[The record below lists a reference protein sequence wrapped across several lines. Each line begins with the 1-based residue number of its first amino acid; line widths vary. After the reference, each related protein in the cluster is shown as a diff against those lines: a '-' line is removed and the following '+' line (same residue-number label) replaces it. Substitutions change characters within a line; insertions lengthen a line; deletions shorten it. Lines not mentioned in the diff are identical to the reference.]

1 MDILFELVVGFG
13 VVGAVYYWVKTKYLN
28 PEAPRDIEIFPS
40 RGVPLV
46 KRVHE
51 QVAEIETEA
60 AKVAESVIEKVEQ
73 VQAVADSR
81 ELVAEQ
87 AIETVEAEAVV
98 GASVVST
105 QIPEDSVLKRHYLTQ
120 LAAERHAI
128 TNPYPS
134 DSVLRRHFES
144 MPAAKHAPI
153 QQGIGDAPKQPESF
167 AVDALSLA
175 APTAEMPQDSILK
188 RHYQQLLDS
197 QLAESLA

>member
-51 QVAEIETEA
+51 HAAETETEA
-60 AKVAESVIEKVEQ
+60 AKVAASVTEQVEQ
-73 VQAVADSR
+73 VQAVVDSS

-87 AIETVEAEAVV
+87 AIETVVAEAVV
-98 GASVVST
+98 DASVVST
-105 QIPEDSVLKRHYLTQ
+105 QIPEDSVLKRHYMAQ

-144 MPAAKHAPI
+144 MQAAKRAPI
-153 QQGIGDAPKQPESF
+153 QQRIGDTPQQPESF
-167 AVDALSLA
+167 AFDAVSLA
-175 APTAEMPQDSILK
+175 APTVEMPQDSILK

-197 QLAESLA
+197 QLAENLA